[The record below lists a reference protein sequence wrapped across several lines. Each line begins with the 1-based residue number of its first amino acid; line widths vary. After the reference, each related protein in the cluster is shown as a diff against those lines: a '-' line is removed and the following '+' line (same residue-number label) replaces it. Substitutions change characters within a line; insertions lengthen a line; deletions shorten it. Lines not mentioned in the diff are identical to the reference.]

1 MLQVLGDALPGD
13 PEHALPCSPSFGE
26 GPLKSLLEDYTIW
39 DCASTSSGSRAAVFL
54 AGRAE
59 LLGRHVPAVA
69 GDVTG
74 LNMALATC
82 PVENTT
88 DLRDVTSPSRRT

>member
-26 GPLKSLLEDYTIW
+26 GPLKSLLEDYDLGLRIHQLGV
-39 DCASTSSGSRAAVFL
+39 ARGSLL

-82 PVENTT
+82 RVENTT